1 MKLPASLLRPLW
13 AVVAL
18 AAMTACRGAIYDG
31 EGDCTAYY
39 RIRFRY
45 DWNMKFADAFAHEVK
60 AVTLY
65 VFDRSGN
72 LVLQQSASGAELG
85 EEGYLMPV
93 ELAPGD
99 YDLLAWCGEG
109 LTDGG
114 RSFSVP
120 AAETKEALRCTM
132 TRTRDAAGRAAVDP
146 EGGLKPLYHGY
157 APAQHFPEEE
167 GVHVIDLPLKKN
179 TNRIRVLLNQQG
191 GEPIAEEDFLFEITD
206 DNGRMEWDNSL
217 LPDDR
222 LVYPAWHVETGFAE
236 LGPEEDIYD
245 EVPAA
250 SEASAL
256 PAAAAT
262 AASSA
267 ASTAAAA
274 SAGLRAAGG
283 PTSVGVALAEFTIGR
298 LVKEGHNPT
307 LTVKVR
313 ETGKT
318 VFSLPLIKYVLFIK
332 GYYDREIDDQEY
344 LDRQDDFALTFFL
357 DSGGRWIDTYIYIN
371 DWRVVPQDVDL

>member
-18 AAMTACRGAIYDG
+18 AAMTACQGAIYDG

-45 DWNMKFADAFAHEVK
+45 DWNMKFADAFAREVK

-65 VFDRSGN
+65 VFDRSGS

-114 RSFSVP
+114 QSFSVP
-120 AAETKEALRCTM
+120 AADTKEALRCTM
-132 TRTRDAAGRAAVDP
+132 TRTRDAAGRAAVGTD
-146 EGGLKPLYHGY
+146 GGLKPLYHGY

-191 GEPIAEEDFLFEITD
+191 GEPIAEDDFIFEITD
-206 DNGRMEWDNSL
+206 DNGRMAWDNTL
-217 LPDDR
+217 LPDEQ

-245 EVPAA
+245 EAPAA
-250 SEASAL
+250 SAPRAGEAAAGAAVSAEL
-256 PAAAAT
+256 HPAAAD
-262 AASSA
+262 S
-267 ASTAAAA
+267 
-274 SAGLRAAGG
+274 RGG
-283 PTSVGVALAEFTIGR
+283 GSISVGVALAEFTIGR

-313 ETGKT
+313 ETGRT
-318 VFSLPLIKYVLFIK
+318 VFSLSLIKYVLFVK
-332 GYYDREIDDQEY
+332 GYYNREMDDQEY

>member
-1 MKLPASLLRPLW
+1 MKLPAFLLRPLW

-18 AAMTACRGAIYDG
+18 AAMTACQGAIYDG

-65 VFDRSGN
+65 VFDRSGK

-114 RSFSVP
+114 LSFSVP
-120 AAETKEALRCTM
+120 AADTKEALRCTM

-146 EGGLKPLYHGY
+146 DGGLKPLYHGY
-157 APAQHFPEEE
+157 VEAQHFPEEE

-179 TNRIRVLLNQQG
+179 TNSIRVVLNQQG
-191 GEPIAEEDFLFEITD
+191 GEPIAEDDFIFEITD

-217 LPDDR
+217 LPDER
-222 LVYPAWHVETGFAE
+222 LVYPAWHVATGFAD

-245 EVPAA
+245 DLPAA
-250 SEASAL
+250 GPNAA
-256 PAAAAT
+256 PAAAAP
-262 AASSA
+262 
-267 ASTAAAA
+267 
-274 SAGLRAAGG
+274 RADGSI
-283 PTSVGVALAEFTIGR
+283 SVGVALAEFTIGR
-298 LVKEGHNPT
+298 LVKEGHNPY

-318 VFSLPLIKYVLFIK
+318 VFSLQLTKYLLFVK
-332 GYYDREIDDQEY
+332 GYYNREMDDQEY
-344 LDRQDDFALTFFL
+344 LDRQDDYALTFFL

>member
-1 MKLPASLLRPLW
+1 MKLPAFLLRPLW

-18 AAMTACRGAIYDG
+18 AAMTACQGAIYDG

-65 VFDRSGN
+65 VFDRSGK
-72 LVLQQSASGAELG
+72 LVLQQGASGAELG

-114 RSFSVP
+114 LSFSVP
-120 AAETKEALRCTM
+120 AADTKEALRCTM

-146 EGGLKPLYHGY
+146 DGGLKPLYHGY
-157 APAQHFPEEE
+157 VEAQHFPEEE

-179 TNRIRVLLNQQG
+179 TNSIRVVLNQQG
-191 GEPIAEEDFLFEITD
+191 GEPIAEDDFIFEITD

-217 LPDDR
+217 LPDER
-222 LVYPAWHVETGFAE
+222 LVYPAWHVATGFAD
-236 LGPEEDIYD
+236 LGPGEDIYD
-245 EVPAA
+245 DLPAA
-250 SEASAL
+250 GI
-256 PAAAAT
+256 PAAAAP
-262 AASSA
+262 
-267 ASTAAAA
+267 
-274 SAGLRAAGG
+274 RADGSV
-283 PTSVGVALAEFTIGR
+283 SVGVALAEFTIGR
-298 LVKEGHNPT
+298 LVKEGHNPY

-318 VFSLPLIKYVLFIK
+318 VFSLQLTKYLLFVK
-332 GYYDREIDDQEY
+332 GYYNREMDDQEY